1 MEIVRHRSHVPHNY
15 TDRKCLEQANPHQQ
29 NEFVVSKF
37 LDESNQS
44 CLPRS
49 PNKMTKIRDQW
60 MHQSTKALPCTL

>member
-15 TDRKCLEQANPHQQ
+15 TDRKCLEQANPQQQ
-29 NEFVVSKF
+29 NEFVISKF

-49 PNKMTKIRDQW
+49 PNKMTKN
-60 MHQSTKALPCTL
+60 